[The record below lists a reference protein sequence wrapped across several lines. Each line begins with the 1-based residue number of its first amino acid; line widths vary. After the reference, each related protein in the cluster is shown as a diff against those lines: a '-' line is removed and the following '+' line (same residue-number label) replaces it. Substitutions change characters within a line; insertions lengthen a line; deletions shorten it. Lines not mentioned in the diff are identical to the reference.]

1 MPKNL
6 SKFESEVYLLYL
18 TKTPTSTITTILKK
32 NIKAIYNAIKR
43 KKKKESTPPSISRVI
58 EGRIT
63 KLNLREKRQLNR
75 DLTRSPKKT
84 NKRLL
89 LENSLNISLRGLQCF
104 IKEEGYTINI
114 ANKKPLVN

>member
-6 SKFESEVYLLYL
+6 SKFESEVHLLYL
-18 TKTPTSTITTILKK
+18 AKTPTSTITTIPKK

-43 KKKKESTPPSISRVI
+43 IKKKESTPPSISRVI
-58 EGRIT
+58 EARIT
-63 KLNLREKRQLNR
+63 KLNSREKRQLNR

-89 LENSLNISLRGLQCF
+89 LENSLNISLRGL
-104 IKEEGYTINI
+104 
-114 ANKKPLVN
+114 